1 MKTIEIDGSYGE
13 GGGQILRTALG
24 LSCVT
29 GHKLK
34 LFNIRKLRKKTGLMP
49 QHLTCVNAVSEV
61 CSAEVRGNEVGSTE
75 LVFIP
80 GKIKPGNY
88 LFDIKTAGSTSL
100 VFQTILPPLLFA
112 ESPSTVTIKGGTHVP
127 MSPPY
132 HYIAEV
138 FLAMLKRIGINVGP
152 SINKY
157 GFYPKG
163 GGEVSFKIFPLEKL
177 KDLSAVSRGELL
189 SVDGYSA
196 VSNLPLHIAER
207 QRNSAIQNL
216 SPLTA
221 NIKVL
226 EAPSYGQGTFVF
238 LKGVY
243 ENGLAGVSALGARG
257 KRAEDVGREAAEAFK
272 DSNNTPACLD
282 SNLADQIVI
291 YLSLAREASTFTTSR
306 ITQHLITNL
315 WVIEKFLGTR
325 YQIED
330 EINSP
335 GKVNLNA

>member
-1 MKTIEIDGSYGE
+1 MKTTEIDGSYGE
-13 GGGQILRTALG
+13 GGGQILRTALS

-29 GHKLK
+29 GHKFK
-34 LFNIRKLRKKTGLMP
+34 LFNIRKLRRKPGLMP

-61 CSAEVRGNEVGSTE
+61 CNAEVMGNEVGSME
-75 LVFIP
+75 LAFIP
-80 GKIKPGNY
+80 GKIKPGEY
-88 LFDIKTAGSTSL
+88 CFDIKTAGSSSL

-112 ESPSTVTIKGGTHVP
+112 EGPSTVTIKGGTHVP

-138 FLAMLKRIGINVGP
+138 FLAMLKRTGINVEP

-163 GGEVSFKIFPLEKL
+163 GGEVSFKISPVENIKGLN
-177 KDLSAVSRGELL
+177 AVSRGELL

-207 QRNSAIQNL
+207 QRNSAMQNL

-243 ENGLAGVSALGARG
+243 ENGLAGFSALGARG

-272 DSNNTPACLD
+272 YFHNTSACLD
-282 SNLADQIVI
+282 FNLADQIVI
-291 YLSLAREASTFTTSR
+291 CLCLAREASTFTTSR
-306 ITQHLITNL
+306 ITKHLITNL
-315 WVIEKFLGTR
+315 WVIEKFLGIK
-325 YQIED
+325 YQIEG

-335 GKVNLNA
+335 GKVSLI